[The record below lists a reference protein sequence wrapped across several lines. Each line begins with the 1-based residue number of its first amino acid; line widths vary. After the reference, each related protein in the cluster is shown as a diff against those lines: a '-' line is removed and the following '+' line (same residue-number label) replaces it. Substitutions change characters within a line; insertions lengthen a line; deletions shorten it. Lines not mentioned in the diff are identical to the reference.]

1 MRLPRAAHMLDSC
14 TNKQLNQASNDRA
27 VTLPYEILT
36 TNVLIKGDN
45 YEKTEIFQEMLSGSG
60 FGKLHS
66 SY

>member
-1 MRLPRAAHMLDSC
+1 MLDSC